1 MRRHAYGAMV
11 SALVAAGLVLGMS
24 PAGAE
29 SIRRLPAPP
38 TEAAVQASPLGSAA
52 FKKIDTSKRAAVRE
66 AVLKRLRP
74 ALATPVKWTGSA
86 SACRAGTPSTASQT
100 STLKAVNFYRAMGQ
114 LGPVKF
120 DAKLSARAQKAA
132 LIMDAED
139 SLSHSPP
146 HGWDCWTKTG
156 ATAAGRSNLCLGCT
170 GAESIAQYMIDPG
183 AGNKEAGHRRWVLYP
198 FIKSMGSGV
207 TTGASALWVI
217 PAKPAKVKAPAWVSW
232 PTPGYFAN
240 ELEPGGRWSLSA
252 SNAHVDF
259 GQAKVTVRTAAG
271 AKIKVQPNKTTKHGQ
286 ADYGTP
292 ALIWRVGDLNLPSG
306 SKGRQIDVSVT
317 GIRVWNRSDTAL
329 TAKKLTRKYT
339 VRFFNA
345 DVR

>member
-1 MRRHAYGAMV
+1 MKRHAYKAMLGAV
-11 SALVAAGLVLGMS
+11 VVAVVGVLVLG
-24 PAGAE
+24 PASAQAKPVGEATFGA
-29 SIRRLPAPP
+29 
-38 TEAAVQASPLGSAA
+38 AA
-52 FKKIDTSKRAAVRE
+52 FKPIDTGSRAAVRE

-74 ALATPVKWTGSA
+74 ALAAKVVWDGSA
-86 SACRAGTPSTASQT
+86 SRCRAGTPSAATQKA
-100 STLKAVNFYRAMGQ
+100 TLLAINFYRAMGQ
-114 LGPVKF
+114 LDPVKF

-139 SLSHSPP
+139 SLSHFPP
-146 HGWDCWTKTG
+146 RSWNCWTKVG
-156 ATAAGRSNLCLGCT
+156 ATAAGSSNLCLGCT

-183 AGNKEAGHRRWVLYP
+183 AGNKDAGHRRWVMYP

-207 TTGASALWVI
+207 TAGASALWVI
-217 PAKPAKVKAPAWVSW
+217 PPKPVKAKAPAWVSW
-232 PTPGYFAN
+232 PTPGYFPN

-259 GQAKVTVRTAAG
+259 GKAKVAVRTATG
-271 AKIKVQPNKTTKHGQ
+271 AKIKVQQYKPTKHGE

-292 ALIWRVGDLNLPSG
+292 ALIWQVGDLKLPTG
-306 SKGRQIDVSVT
+306 SKGRRIDVTVT
-317 GIRVWNRSDTAL
+317 GIRVWNAADTAL
-329 TAKKLTRKYT
+329 TAKKLTRKYS